1 MLRQQGGSRPFI
13 KDLVPG
19 IISPDTMDAQM
30 EFLLVSGHGATDPK
44 RLMVIP
50 ENTFVMFLGQSAF
63 MREIWDKAEQFS
75 RLVSARGYIP
85 EVQAI
90 KTNDAATMKRWAAA
104 QEQRKGDL
112 YKSFIT
118 GESEEFKFYRGA
130 TIYCPGDILP
140 ETRISFHSGVQNVWN
155 KGVYSLPVSNNEYTN
170 FTEWTNPIFTLVEL
184 IQNKVAEPALI
195 EARLKPEK
203 RDEFRG
209 FLNETYES
217 WLKRYP
223 KTTYLSEFFDKPEEF
238 EDIFDEIFYTER
250 EGNLAVA
257 AKIPIGGEPLSEL
270 LGKFPG
276 GKKPYR
282 VFIVT
287 SCRGP
292 LHVAGQA
299 DVEFGHELQGLGA
312 ANFPPQLSAVAQ
324 RKFMRRASISSKCAT
339 DQGKPAMNLMGLRN
353 SFYRLVTTPDIG
365 KYISAEPIA
374 AIVSYLQAH
383 FFVGPL
389 LQFPAYIP
397 VQILAIL
404 LAYAYMNELP
414 EIPAF
419 KALVEEIR
427 DSFGEFTRLLRREAP
442 FPTKGL
448 TIEQILLKY
457 ADLDDLAPPFL
468 SNSAAIQ
475 RSIRGEK
482 EIYRPK
488 YAKEVAAFQKEIDVV
503 LKKGQDGL
511 EVLEKGLKELV
522 ENAKVFLKTVGAAD
536 IPELQRQLEVI
547 SMRFKDN
554 FRGLQDTIEAEQ
566 ERVFFAYRFLKQR
579 DKDYRMEDSMN
590 LIDAL
595 DSWPKL
601 VKPLEAL
608 LQSVRAGA
616 GRQAGGGKRRNTT
629 RRLTRCGV

>member
-1 MLRQQGGSRPFI
+1 MLRQRGGSCPFI

-19 IISPDTMDAQM
+19 IISPDTMDALM

-44 RLMVIP
+44 RLMVVP

-63 MREIWDKAEQFS
+63 MREIWDRAEQFS

-90 KTNDAATMKRWAAA
+90 KADNAAMMKRWAAA
-104 QEQRKGDL
+104 QEQRKADL

-118 GESEEFKFYRGA
+118 GESEEFKFYKGA

-170 FTEWTNPIFTLVEL
+170 FTEWTNPVFTLVEL
-184 IQNKVAEPALI
+184 IQNGVAEPAFI

-203 RDEFRG
+203 REEFRG

-223 KTTYLSEFFDKPEEF
+223 KTTYLSEFFEKPEEL
-238 EDIFDEIFYTER
+238 EHIFDEIFYTER
-250 EGNLAVA
+250 EGNLAAA
-257 AKIPIGGEPLSEL
+257 AKIPVGGEPLSEL
-270 LGKFPG
+270 LGKFPA

-324 RKFMRRASISSKCAT
+324 RKFLRRASISSKCAT
-339 DQGKPAMNLMGLRN
+339 DQGKPAMNLLALRK
-353 SFYRLVTTPDIG
+353 SFYRFVTTPDVG
-365 KYISAEPIA
+365 KFLGAEPIG
-374 AIVSYLQAH
+374 AIVSYLQVH
-383 FFVGPL
+383 FFVGPD
-389 LQFPAYIP
+389 LQFPSHIP

-442 FPTKGL
+442 FPTKGM

-468 SNSAAIQ
+468 SNAAAIQ

-482 EIYRPK
+482 EMYKPK
-488 YAKEVAAFQKEIDVV
+488 YAKEVAAFQKEMDAV
-503 LKKGQDGL
+503 LKKGRDGL
-511 EVLEKGLKELV
+511 EILEEGAKESAENGKGV
-522 ENAKVFLKTVGAAD
+522 LKTLDASQ
-536 IPELQRQLEVI
+536 IPEFQRQLEGVI
-547 SMRFKDN
+547 MRLKDS
-554 FRGLQDTIEAEQ
+554 FRWVQDTIEAEQ

-590 LIDAL
+590 LIEAL

-608 LQSVRAGA
+608 LHSVGA
-616 GRQAGGGKRRNTT
+616 GWQAGGGKSKRRNIT
-629 RRLTRCGV
+629 RRLRRGV